1 MPEWFNPLGDWLR
14 ETWRQLPSKDAVSL
28 IVSLCSFA
36 LAFAGLMY
44 TMRSKR
50 RDATTAARNDLHSC
64 ISQISEIR
72 AEREA
77 KQRELGDEFHSAQ
90 NVPLRMTLNARTNLY
105 LSKAVLLSTRYRKL
119 DISSFE
125 SLLLG
130 AALSD
135 QGRHGASLDFYK
147 RAVRI
152 SADPFDKATAQ
163 RVYGRALIAS
173 AHPRRGR
180 WHMRRAAK
188 LFSYLSRQRG
198 YDADLMN
205 YEVADTYGRLIQIQL
220 GRGYRKKTAQD
231 LIDFRRA
238 IVTIKEPRR
247 RTMEELLE
255 QITNPGAAVPAV
267 VATASPGG
275 MAADDRV
282 PDAPKPDPVVVNTAQ
297 AASPGSTAS

>member
-1 MPEWFNPLGDWLR
+1 MLEWFNAVGDWLLA
-14 ETWRQLPSKDAVSL
+14 TWRQLPSKDALSL
-28 IVSLCSFA
+28 VVSLCSFA

-64 ISQISEIR
+64 ISEVSEIR
-72 AEREA
+72 AKREE
-77 KQRELGDEFHSAQ
+77 KQRELGNEFYSAE

-105 LSKAVLLSTRYRKL
+105 LSKAVLLSTRYTKL

-135 QGRHGASLDFYK
+135 QGRHGASLRFYK

-173 AHPRRGR
+173 GRPRWGR

-188 LFSYLSRQRG
+188 LFSSLSSKRG
-198 YDADLMN
+198 YDDDMMN

-220 GRGYRKKTAQD
+220 RCGYRKKTADD
-231 LIDFRRA
+231 LADFRRA
-238 IVTIKEPRR
+238 IGTIQEPRR
-247 RTMEELLE
+247 RRSMEELLD
-255 QITNPGAAVPAV
+255 QITKPATSPPDVAAPSSPSGTAV
-267 VATASPGG
+267 DASL
-275 MAADDRV
+275 AA
-282 PDAPKPDPVVVNTAQ
+282 NTAE
-297 AASPGSTAS
+297 ATSPGSTAP